1 MMSTTP
7 EIRELRGFEAT
18 RAFIEARPLLDE
30 YEATPALRA
39 SIERLFGEALTP
51 DQVVERILRAVRAQG
66 DEAVRRYAALIE
78 GTALDEL
85 RVPEERIREA
95 WERTPRE
102 LQGALQVCADRV
114 RAFHEKQPV
123 TSWLDWDVTGSAL
136 GQMILPLERVG
147 IYAPNGRAPYP
158 SSLLM
163 AAIPAQVAGVR
174 EVVVA
179 TPPRDGELSDVILAA
194 AHIAGVREIYPLG
207 GAVAVAALAYGTSSI
222 PRVDK
227 ILGPGNLFVVLAK
240 RRVFGVVGIDQLP
253 GPTETLL
260 LADESAD
267 PAWVAADMLAQAE
280 HDPMATAMLIT
291 TSQDLAEAVRQELGE
306 QICRLSR
313 REVIA
318 ESLSSR
324 GAVAVVDNLDEAMD
338 LANLFAP
345 EHLCL
350 LLRDPWQWIGKV
362 RHAGGV
368 FVGEYASEAL
378 GDYAVGPTH
387 VMPTGRT
394 ARFSSPLQ
402 VWDFVKI
409 TSVFGVSAAQARNLA
424 GPAVTLAEAEG
435 LTAHA
440 AAMRR
445 RLQEDEGR

>member
-7 EIRELRGFEAT
+7 KTRLLTGFEAT

-51 DQVVERILRAVRAQG
+51 DQVVERILRDVRAQG
-66 DEAVRRYAALIE
+66 DEAVRGYAELIE
-78 GTALDEL
+78 GAALDEL
-85 RVPEERIREA
+85 RVPEGRIEQA
-95 WERTPRE
+95 WKNTPTGLRD
-102 LQGALQVCADRV
+102 ALQVCADRI

-123 TSWLDWDVTGSAL
+123 TSWLDWDETGSAL

-179 TPPRDGELSDVILAA
+179 TPPRGGELSDVILAA
-194 AHIAGVREIYPLG
+194 AHIAGVREVYPLG
-207 GAVAVAALAYGTSSI
+207 GAVAIGALAYGTASI

-240 RRVFGVVGIDQLP
+240 RRVYGVVGIDQLP

-291 TSQDLAEAVRQELGE
+291 TSQDLAAAARQELGK
-306 QICRLSR
+306 QMRALSR

-318 ESLSSR
+318 ESLASR
-324 GAVAVVDNLDEAMD
+324 GAIAVVDSLDEAIE

-350 LLRDPWQWIGKV
+350 LLRDPWQWVGKV
-362 RHAGGV
+362 RNAGGI
-368 FVGEYASEAL
+368 FVGEYTSEAL
-378 GDYAVGPTH
+378 GDYVVGPTH

-409 TSVFGVSAAQARNLA
+409 TSVFGLSAAQARDLTE
-424 GPAVTLAEAEG
+424 PAVTVAEAEG

-440 AAMRR
+440 AAMRQ
-445 RLQEDEGR
+445 RLQEDERP

>member
-1 MMSTTP
+1 MMPSKP
-7 EIRELRGFEAT
+7 QVRMLRGYAAA
-18 RAFIEARPLLDE
+18 RSFILARPPLDE
-30 YEATPALRA
+30 YEASPALRA
-39 SIERLFGEALTP
+39 SIERLFGELLTP
-51 DQVVERILRAVRAQG
+51 DQVVERILKDVRSEGDVAVRH
-66 DEAVRRYAALIE
+66 YSALIE
-78 GTALDEL
+78 GAEL
-85 RVPEERIREA
+85 AEMRVPEERIQQA
-95 WERTPRE
+95 WDRTPVPLRD
-102 LQGALQVCADRV
+102 ALRACANRI
-114 RAFHEKQPV
+114 RSFHEKQPV
-123 TSWLDWDVTGSAL
+123 TSWLDWDETGGAL
-136 GQMILPLERVG
+136 GQIVQPLERVG

-163 AAIPAQVAGVR
+163 AALPAQVAGVK

-179 TPPRDGELSDVILAA
+179 TPPRDGALNDAILAA
-194 AHIAGVREIYPLG
+194 AYVAGVREVYPLG
-207 GAVAVAALAYGTSSI
+207 GAVAIGALAYGTASI
-222 PRVDK
+222 RPVDK

-240 RRVFGVVGIDQLP
+240 RRVYGVVGIDQLP

-260 LADESAD
+260 VADDSAD
-267 PAWVAADMLAQAE
+267 ATLVAADMLAQAE

-291 TSQDLAEAVRQELGE
+291 TSSRLAESARRELTA
-306 QICRLSR
+306 QSVHLSR
-313 REVIA
+313 REIIA
-318 ESLSSR
+318 ESLATR
-324 GAVAVVDNLDEAMD
+324 GAIAVVDTLDEAME

-350 LLRDPWQWIGKV
+350 LVRDPWAWVGKV

-368 FVGEYASEAL
+368 FLGEYASEAL

-409 TSVFGVSAAQARNLA
+409 TSVFGLSAPQARALSEA
-424 GPAVTLAEAEG
+424 AITVAETEG

-445 RLQEDEGR
+445 RLRGD

>member
-1 MMSTTP
+1 MTSTP
-7 EIRELRGFEAT
+7 QIQMLQGFEAT
-18 RAFIEARPLLDE
+18 RAFIEARAPLDE
-30 YEATPALRA
+30 YEVSPALRA
-39 SIERLFGEALTP
+39 SIERLFGEALAP
-51 DQVVERILRAVRAQG
+51 DQVVERILRDVRAQG
-66 DEAVRRYAALIE
+66 DEAVRRYSALIE
-78 GTALDEL
+78 RTELHEL
-85 RVPEERIREA
+85 RVPEERIQQA
-95 WERTPRE
+95 WERTPKQLRE
-102 LQGALQVCADRV
+102 ALRICADRI

-123 TSWLDWDVTGSAL
+123 TSWLDWDTTGSAL
-136 GQMILPLERVG
+136 GQMVLPLERVG

-163 AAIPAQVAGVR
+163 AAIPAQVAGVQ

-194 AHIAGVREIYPLG
+194 AHVAGVREVYPLG
-207 GAVAVAALAYGTSSI
+207 GAVAIGALAYGTASI
-222 PRVDK
+222 RSVDK
-227 ILGPGNLFVVLAK
+227 ILGPGNVFVVLAK
-240 RRVFGVVGIDQLP
+240 RRVYGVVGIDQLP

-260 LADESAD
+260 LADDSAD
-267 PAWVAADMLAQAE
+267 PGLVAADMLAQAE

-291 TSQDLAEAVRQELGE
+291 TSQMLAEAAQRELSE
-306 QICRLSR
+306 QMATLSR

-318 ESLSSR
+318 DSLASR
-324 GAVAVVDNLDEAMD
+324 GAIAVVESLDEAME

-350 LLRDPWQWIGKV
+350 LLRNPWEWLGKV

-387 VMPTGRT
+387 IMPTSRT

-409 TSVFGVSAAQARNLA
+409 TSVFGLSATQARALT
-424 GPAVTLAEAEG
+424 GTAVTVAEAEG

-445 RLQEDEGR
+445 RFEEDEQP

>member
-1 MMSTTP
+1 MMPTAP
-7 EIRELRGFEAT
+7 KIRLLTGFEAT

-51 DQVVERILRAVRAQG
+51 DQVVERILREVRAQG
-66 DEAVRRYAALIE
+66 DEAVRRYAELIE
-78 GTALDEL
+78 GAPLDEL
-85 RVPEERIREA
+85 RVSEERIEQA
-95 WERTPRE
+95 WERTPPE
-102 LQGALQVCADRV
+102 LRDALQTCADRI

-123 TSWLDWDVTGSAL
+123 TSWLDWDTTGSAV

-163 AAIPAQVAGVR
+163 AAIPAQVAGVH

-207 GAVAVAALAYGTSSI
+207 GAVAVGALAYGTASI
-222 PRVDK
+222 PGVDK

-240 RRVFGVVGIDQLP
+240 RRVYGVVGIDQLP

-267 PAWVAADMLAQAE
+267 PAWLAADMLAQAE

-291 TSQDLAEAVRQELGE
+291 TSQHLAQVVRREVATQMPT
-306 QICRLSR
+306 LSR

-318 ESLSSR
+318 ESLASR
-324 GAVAVVDNLDEAMD
+324 GAIAVVGSSDEALE

-350 LLRDPWQWIGKV
+350 LLRDPWQWVGKV

-409 TSVFGVSAAQARNLA
+409 TSVFGPSAEQARDLTGA
-424 GPAVTLAEAEG
+424 AVTVAEAEG

-440 AAMRR
+440 AAMRK
-445 RLQEDEGR
+445 RLQEGERR